1 MRILSLL
8 FLALSSPISE
18 SFSRF
23 PTHTSSTS
31 YTKTSSASLTPT
43 DSTTNSITFT
53 HTNTRTVSITDSIS
67 LTPSFSLIPYSNSS
81 TSTAYLINTVT
92 PSTTNIVISQPQTT
106 NGLNIQVIISISVMA
121 SIIGSMLLF
130 FIILK
135 IKHQTKAK
143 VDTSK
148 QPQLSL
154 PTNTVVKNTA

>member
-43 DSTTNSITFT
+43 DSRTNSISFT

-81 TSTAYLINTVT
+81 TSTAYLTNTAT
-92 PSTTNIVISQPQTT
+92 PSSTNIVISQPQTT
-106 NGLNIQVIISISVMA
+106 NGLNIQGIISISVMA

-135 IKHQTKAK
+135 IKHQTK

-154 PTNTVVKNTA
+154 PTNTVVKNTS